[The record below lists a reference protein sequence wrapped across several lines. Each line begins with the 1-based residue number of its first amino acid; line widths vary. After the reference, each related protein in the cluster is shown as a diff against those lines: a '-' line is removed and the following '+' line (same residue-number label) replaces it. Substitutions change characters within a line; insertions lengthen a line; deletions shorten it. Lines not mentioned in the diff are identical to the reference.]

1 MFEFD
6 WVQHIRMAFAK
17 SKAKLQF
24 LSLHGVEYNIKSISP
39 VRENIGLLKKR
50 HVLFHDIMGS
60 DSPFSWEVCVI
71 EFIGW

>member
-24 LSLHGVEYNIKSISP
+24 LSLRGADATQKVF
-39 VRENIGLLKKR
+39 LLSEKT
-50 HVLFHDIMGS
+50 LGY
-60 DSPFSWEVCVI
+60 
-71 EFIGW
+71 